1 MNMVKWEVTILIVQ
15 MVGLD
20 LTLVILVLLV
30 QKTLLMF

>member
-1 MNMVKWEVTILIVQ
+1 MVKWEVTILIVQ